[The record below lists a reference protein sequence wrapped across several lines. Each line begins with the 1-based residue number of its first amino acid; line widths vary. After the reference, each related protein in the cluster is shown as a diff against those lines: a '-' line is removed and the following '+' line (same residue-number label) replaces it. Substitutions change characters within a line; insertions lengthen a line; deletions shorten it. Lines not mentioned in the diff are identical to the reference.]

1 MFRKTKLNLLVILIV
16 LVLPTL
22 ALSIQAQ
29 DDVILTV
36 WHQFTGEDEAIWSE
50 LVAKFEEA
58 NPNITIVGTPYQ
70 AEDLLSALTIAL
82 PAGEGPDL
90 AYLDASSS
98 FLGAVVEAN
107 LAVDL
112 TPHYDSRGWNETAFV
127 WARDKTAYN
136 EGVYGVGG
144 FAEIVGI
151 YYRADLFEEFGL
163 EPLSTWE
170 AMIAAADRALEESL
184 IPFNVGGLEGWP
196 YSHFCGVLIHSMVA
210 NDVIA
215 EIELLDGELTYS
227 DVPEAIQAVQT
238 CQDWT
243 LEAGYY
249 PADTPGISQSD
260 ALGDFIAGS
269 GLMRIDGSWNVPSYI
284 TSEFD
289 IQFAPFPMANDDIP
303 VQAEGGISSTWMIAS
318 DTEVLDTALTFLDFI
333 VFSDTANATWMESGL
348 IPVVDFDASEIEIP
362 SLLVSNLDGIATVS
376 EGNGLGYWIGF
387 MADPIVTDAFSSAW
401 SGLLLGDIDA
411 EMFASIV
418 SDGMLQAR
426 SFRN

>member
-1 MFRKTKLNLLVILIV
+1 MLHKTKLNLTIVIALLLIPIFMISV
-16 LVLPTL
+16 
-22 ALSIQAQ
+22 QAQ
-29 DDVILTV
+29 DDVTLTI

-50 LVAKFEEA
+50 LVATFEEN
-58 NPNITIVGTPYQ
+58 NPNISIVGTPYQ

-98 FLGAVVEAN
+98 FLGAVVESN

-112 TPHYDSRGWNETAFV
+112 TPHYEERGWNESAFT
-127 WARDKTAYN
+127 WARDKTAYG
-136 EGVYGVGG
+136 EGIFGVGG

-151 YYRADLFEEFGL
+151 YYRADLFEEYEL
-163 EPLSTWE
+163 EPPTTWDD
-170 AMIAAADRALEESL
+170 MVAAADRALEEGI

-196 YSHFCGVLIHSMVA
+196 YSHFCGVLIHSMVP

-215 EIELLDGELTYS
+215 EIELLDGELTYA
-227 DVPEAIQAVQT
+227 DVPEAIEAVQT

-249 PADTPGISQSD
+249 PSDTPAISQSD

-269 GLMRIDGSWNVPSYI
+269 GLMRIDGSWNVPSFD

-289 IQFAPFPMANDDIP
+289 IQFVPFPMANEDIP
-303 VQAEGGISSTWMIAS
+303 VQAEGGISSTWMISS
-318 DTEVLDTALTFLDFI
+318 DTEVLDEALTFLDFI
-333 VFSDTANATWMESGL
+333 VFSDEANAIWMENGL
-348 IPVVDFDASEIEIP
+348 IPVVDFDASDIELP
-362 SLLVSNLDGIATVS
+362 PLLVSNLDGIAQVS

-387 MADPIVTDAFSSAW
+387 MADPIVTDAFNSGWSA
-401 SGLLLGDIDA
+401 LLLGDIDG
-411 EMFASIV
+411 ETFASIV
-418 SDGMLQAR
+418 SDGMNQAR